1 MSKLLAS
8 TKLGSTSSDQLSKT
22 ISYYAAFISLG
33 LVSASLGPTLPGLA
47 ENTRTQLGEIG
58 FLFTARSLGYLIG
71 SVIGGRLFDR
81 VPGHKVMGLM
91 LIIVTILMGF
101 APLLP
106 QLWLL
111 TLVLLILGAAE
122 GSVDVG
128 GNTLLVWVHRDKV
141 GPFMNGLHF
150 FFGIGAFLSPLI
162 VAQALLRGGGITGA
176 YWVLGLLVL
185 PVAFWLLRLPSPAVQ
200 TTDTA
205 DPSNGRVNHRLV
217 FLIALFFF
225 LYVGAEIGFGGWI
238 FTYVLK
244 TNLAGES
251 MAAYLNAGFWGAFTL
266 GRLLAIPIAAR
277 LRPRTIL
284 ATDLIGALLSIGLII
299 VGSTSLVATWVGTL
313 GLGLAL
319 ASIFPTIISLAE
331 RRMTITGQVTSFFFV
346 GASLGA
352 MFWPWLMGYLFEAIA
367 PLAMMVTIAGVLVLG
382 LVVFGVLISFSAHPT
397 EVAD

>member
-1 MSKLLAS
+1 M
-8 TKLGSTSSDQLSKT
+8 TKT
-22 ISYYAAFISLG
+22 IGYYVAFVALG
-33 LVSASLGPTLPGLA
+33 LINASLGPTLPGLA
-47 ENTRTQLGEIG
+47 ENTRTQLSEIG

-71 SVIGGRLFDR
+71 SVIGGRLYDR
-81 VPGHKVMGLM
+81 VPGHKIMGLM
-91 LIIVTILMGF
+91 IIGMTIMMGL

-111 TLVLLILGAAE
+111 TIALLLLGAAE

-141 GPFMNGLHF
+141 GPYMNGLHF
-150 FFGIGAFLSPLI
+150 FFGIGAFLSPI
-162 VAQALLRGGGITGA
+162 VVAQSLLRGGGVLGA
-176 YWVLGLLVL
+176 YWALALLVL
-185 PVAFWLLRLPSPAVQ
+185 PVAFWLLRAPSPAVQ
-200 TTDTA
+200 TTNTA

-238 FTYVLK
+238 FTYILR
-244 TNLAGES
+244 TNLAGEG
-251 MAAYLNAGFWGAFTL
+251 MAAYLNAGFWGAFTM

-277 LRPRTIL
+277 LRPRSIL
-284 ATDLIGALLSIGLII
+284 ASDLVGALFSIGII
-299 VGSTSLVATWVGTL
+299 ILWPTSLAATWVGAI
-313 GLGLAL
+313 GLGLSL
-319 ASIFPTIISLAE
+319 ASVFPTTLSLAE

-367 PLAMMVTIAGVLVLG
+367 PLAMMFTIAGVLMLAFG
-382 LVVFGVLISFSAHPT
+382 VFGVLISFSAHPS
-397 EVAD
+397 EAS